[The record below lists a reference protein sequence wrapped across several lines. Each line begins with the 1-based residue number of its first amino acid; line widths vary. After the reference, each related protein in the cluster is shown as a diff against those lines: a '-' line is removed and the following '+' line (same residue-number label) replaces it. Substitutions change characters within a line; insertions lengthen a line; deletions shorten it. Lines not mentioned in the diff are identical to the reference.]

1 MGQEGQP
8 GGGAQQRQQNTE
20 GVQQRLQEALRMGD
34 VGFQRRQS
42 VVLMGNAQTVIEVE
56 SADFMGEK
64 RSVEISTARYQARN
78 LSYNNLRLFAYSF
91 LELKVAVQAG
101 LRKNHPPP
109 NRARARLHKLP
120 QPWGC
125 GAPT

>member
-56 SADFMGEK
+56 SADFMGRRGLLK
-64 RSVEISTARYQARN
+64 FNSTISG
-78 LSYNNLRLFAYSF
+78 SESF
-91 LELKVAVQAG
+91 I
-101 LRKNHPPP
+101 
-109 NRARARLHKLP
+109 
-120 QPWGC
+120 
-125 GAPT
+125 